1 MSKVVKV
8 VACCCNIA
16 ENSHAIKQMQRV
28 NYLNMENTIHV
39 FISNM
44 IVTYGKNIM
53 YQYLF

>member
-39 FISNM
+39 FISNF
-44 IVTYGKNIM
+44 TTNR
-53 YQYLF
+53 LC